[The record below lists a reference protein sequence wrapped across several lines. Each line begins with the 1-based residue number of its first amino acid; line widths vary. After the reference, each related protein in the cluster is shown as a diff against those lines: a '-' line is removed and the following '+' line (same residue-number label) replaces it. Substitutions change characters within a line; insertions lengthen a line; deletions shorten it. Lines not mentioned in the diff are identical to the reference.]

1 MADRFV
7 LVTGAAGAVGQELCR
22 VLARIGVRP
31 IMLARRSRNIDLIA
45 AETSGLAIYV
55 DLASPQDLDRALDPL
70 TSIGTSIETAF
81 IVASPPP
88 CLQQIGRISTDDFEY
103 FLRVNVLAN
112 QVILKRLLSLSFRV
126 KREGNIVGVLSE
138 AAGLP
143 GIPPSPLFGAYAVSK
158 TALSALMNQYQ
169 VDYPWLSVKQ
179 LWFGLINT
187 PMLDAFGSRVIEKF
201 EEKHARIT
209 AYEAAINIVKEVYS
223 DEI

>member
-1 MADRFV
+1 MADRFA

-22 VLARIGVRP
+22 ILAYIGVRP
-31 IMLARRSRNIDLIA
+31 IMLARRSGNIDLIA

-55 DLASPQDLDRALDPL
+55 DLASPEIDRALEPL
-70 TSIGTSIETAF
+70 VSLGTSIETAF
-81 IVASPPP
+81 LVASPPP
-88 CLQQIGRISTDDFEY
+88 SLQQIGRISTDDFEY

-112 QVILKRLLSLSFRV
+112 QVILKRILSLSFRV
-126 KREGNIVGVLSE
+126 KREGNIVGALSE

-158 TALSALMNQYQ
+158 TAFSALINQYQ

-179 LWFGLINT
+179 LWFGLIDS
-187 PMLDAFGSRVIEKF
+187 PMLDTFGPRVIDKF
-201 EEKHARIT
+201 EEKRARIS
-209 AYEAAINIVKEVYS
+209 AYEAAMSIVKEVYS